1 MSLKKNRVVGS
12 LFLLIPMEGVLVVR
26 RVVLPIA
33 QRTRADRPSKTKM
46 QAQILI
52 YITTFLFY
60 TSALLIHDGLIA
72 GVINERES
80 NTAMDIRRF
89 KMRNAEMI
97 EDHQT
102 GLVWQRCP
110 WGSQGSECEIG
121 DAMRVPWQDARLI
134 ASTHSTEGVK
144 HGVYPVWLNSIPW
157 LSRRHKAFKSINI
170 TFRTP
175 KLAGIGPRLL

>member
-1 MSLKKNRVVGS
+1 
-12 LFLLIPMEGVLVVR
+12 
-26 RVVLPIA
+26 
-33 QRTRADRPSKTKM
+33 M

-60 TSALLIHDGLIA
+60 ASALLIHDGLIA

-80 NTAMDIRRF
+80 NTATDITRF

-134 ASTHSTEGVK
+134 ASTHSTEVCETWRLPSL
-144 HGVYPVWLNSIPW
+144 VELNSLVEPQAQGIQIDQHYFPNTQATW
-157 LSRRHKAFKSINI
+157 YWTATTYDPSNTWIRVVSFFDGSQ
-170 TFRTP
+170 FDS
-175 KLAGIGPRLL
+175 LATNSGPLRLVCGEHHRVG